1 MVKNPLQRNV
11 TGTYQ
16 SQDVETYG
24 PDGRPLHSTKDSQS
38 IENTLNVLDQKARTP
53 DYYDAQISSSMF
65 WAVNR
70 KGRKHV
76 FLWVPQSTSLQLSFE
91 DYGTGTVQGQAW
103 FNVGIPDGTRVY
115 APTLTSTTIYLK
127 ICCTDEVIP

>member
-16 SQDVETYG
+16 SQDVESYG
-24 PDGRPLHSTKDSQS
+24 PDGRPLHTTKESQN
-38 IENTLNVLDQKARTP
+38 IENTLLVLDQKARTP
-53 DYYDAQISSSMF
+53 DYYDAQVSSSMF
-65 WAVNR
+65 WSINR

-76 FLWVPQSTSLQLSFE
+76 FIWLPLATTLSFE
-91 DYGTGTVQGQAW
+91 DYGSGNVMAQTW

-115 APTLTSTTIYLK
+115 APLVTGTSTYIK